1 MEIEHRKQ
9 GDILIAK
16 IMNNRLDAQG
26 AEDFR
31 HTMSDFIAS
40 GNRCITL
47 DISEVDFVDSSGL
60 GAMVS
65 VLKLIGEDG
74 DIAICSPTEPAM
86 RMFKLTRMNKVF
98 RIFEREEDAVK
109 ALSKR

>member
-9 GDILIAK
+9 GDVLMARIL
-16 IMNNRLDAQG
+16 NNRLDAQS
-26 AEDFR
+26 ADDFR
-31 HTMSDFIAS
+31 NTMSDFIS
-40 GNRCITL
+40 NGNRCITL

-74 DIAICSPTEPAM
+74 DIAICGPTESAM

-98 RIFEREEDAVK
+98 RIFDKEEDAVS